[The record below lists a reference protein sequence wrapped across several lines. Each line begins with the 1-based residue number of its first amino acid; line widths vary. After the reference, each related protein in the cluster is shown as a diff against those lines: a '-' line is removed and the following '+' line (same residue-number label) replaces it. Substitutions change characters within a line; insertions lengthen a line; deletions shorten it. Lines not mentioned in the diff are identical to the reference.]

1 MKSTIDFFE
10 FHNIEHI
17 CIYFET
23 LSGPIRIWLSKLE
36 WILKSIWIRSCR
48 CNPPF
53 GNRACQHGARQ
64 RQHAFPAPARASS

>member
-23 LSGPIRIWLSKLE
+23 LSGPIRIWLS
-36 WILKSIWIRSCR
+36 
-48 CNPPF
+48 NPSGLGLADATRRLGIGLASTAPDN
-53 GNRACQHGARQ
+53 GSTPSPPRR
-64 RQHAFPAPARASS
+64 APAASGAH